1 MKKRL
6 PADSLFFIFSL
17 MKKNIYLFSTLF
29 VFCCAFLT
37 SCHTDRQNATK
48 AAYEYSYAMANY
60 QIDQAEPFAT
70 EETKNTTLVKAR
82 QLVNAVDKAY
92 IQSDTPAELEI
103 TNLEFTS
110 DTSAIATYHK
120 TTPIKDFSGT
130 LELRKR
136 NGVWLAH
143 TPIPVVEQTPRK
155 NIDDSRIKR
164 FNPKQMPKMDATK
177 IK

>member
-1 MKKRL
+1 M
-6 PADSLFFIFSL
+6 DSLFFIFIF
-17 MKKNIYLFSTLF
+17 MKKKNYLFLTLP
-29 VFCCAFLT
+29 VFCCIFFTA
-37 SCHTDRQNATK
+37 CHTDKQNATK

-60 QIDQAEPFAT
+60 LVDQAEPFAT
-70 EETKNTTLVKAR
+70 EETKSTTLLKAR
-82 QLVNAVDKAY
+82 QLINAVDKAY

-120 TTPIKDFSGT
+120 VTPIKDFSGT

-155 NIDDSRIKR
+155 NNNDSRIKR
-164 FNPKQMPKMDATK
+164 FNPQKMPKIDS
-177 IK
+177 IKNK

>member
-6 PADSLFFIFSL
+6 PSDSLFFIFPL
-17 MKKNIYLFSTLF
+17 MKKKFFLFLTLS
-29 VFCCAFLT
+29 VFCCAFLA

-70 EETKNTTLVKAR
+70 EETKSTTLVKAR

-136 NGVWLAH
+136 NGIWLAH
-143 TPIPVVEQTPRK
+143 TPIPVVEQASRN
-155 NIDDSRIKR
+155 NINDSRIKR
-164 FNPKQMPKMDATK
+164 FNPKKMPIKDSTK